1 MPIRQRPPMTMPQL
15 RCIFSRSSPLQD
27 FHDHF
32 HGKETRTKRE
42 MKRNEKKKRKRKKEK
57 SRGKKKEKTDESGP
71 LQFSTIRRWNFKIPT
86 NATSGQFETDAEQP
100 DTALHEKV
108 LDNFI
113 ILRPYHVPE
122 ARLERGFYTKHTTP
136 ATLTLIKPV
145 PVETGK

>member
-1 MPIRQRPPMTMPQL
+1 
-15 RCIFSRSSPLQD
+15 
-27 FHDHF
+27 
-32 HGKETRTKRE
+32 